1 MTNKIVV
8 VGAGQAGVQAAQTL
22 RQKGY
27 KGKLVVLG
35 NEPQPPYQRPP
46 LSKKFLRG
54 EVEPDALFIRPEA
67 FYELHN
73 IDLMLNAHVNHI
85 DLGKKSLRLSGGE
98 EVQWDK
104 LLLATG
110 TRARD
115 LPLPGA
121 DLDGVVTL
129 RSIADVELMKQL
141 FLPGKKLVVI
151 GGGYIGL
158 EVAAVARSMGLD
170 VVVLEAQERL
180 LKRVVSPDL
189 SAFFHSLHEERGVE
203 LHCGTGVTSIEGVSG
218 KVSSVKLADGREL
231 PCDMVLSAVG
241 AVPNSELAAA
251 AGLEVDDGIIVDGA
265 GQTSHEDVYACG
277 DCVRFFSERYGRS
290 IRLESVQNAI
300 DQAKAAA
307 HALTDPDNDH
317 SHDYDPL
324 PWFWSDQHHIK
335 LQIAGLSNGYDE
347 AVLVGDTSADSFYV
361 AYLAKGKLIAV
372 DSVNH
377 PRSHMMA
384 RRVIGQEWKEGLLPP
399 A

>member
-1 MTNKIVV
+1 MINKIVV

-27 KGKLVVLG
+27 EGELVMLG

-46 LSKKFLRG
+46 LSKKFLSG
-54 EVEPDALFIRPEA
+54 DVEPDALFIRPEA
-67 FYELHN
+67 FYEANN
-73 IDLMLNAHVNHI
+73 IDLKVNAHVESI
-85 DLGKKSLRLSGGE
+85 DLEKKSVTLASGE
-98 EVQWDK
+98 ELSWDK

-121 DLDGVVTL
+121 ELEGVVTL
-129 RSIADVELMKQL
+129 RSIGDVELIKQL
-141 FLPGKKLVVI
+141 FVPGKKLVVI

-158 EVAAVARSMGLD
+158 EVTAVAKSMGLD

-180 LKRVVSPDL
+180 LKRVVSPDI
-189 SAFFHSLHEERGVE
+189 SSFFHGLHSGNGAE
-203 LHCGTGVTSIEGVSG
+203 LFCGTGVTSIEGTDG
-218 KVSSVKLADGREL
+218 KVSSVKLADGSEI
-231 PCDMVLSAVG
+231 PCDLVLSAVG
-241 AVPNSELAAA
+241 AVPNAELAEA
-251 AGLEVDDGIIVDGA
+251 AGLDVDDGILVDGA
-265 GQTSHEDVYACG
+265 GQTSDEDVYACG

-300 DQAKAAA
+300 DQAKAVAV
-307 HALTDPDNDH
+307 ALTDPDHDH

-347 AVLVGDTSADSFYV
+347 AVLVGDTSSDSFYV
-361 AYLAKGKLIAV
+361 AYLEKGKLIAV
-372 DSVNH
+372 DSINH

-384 RRVIGQEWKEGLLPP
+384 RRVIGQEWKDGLLPP

>member
-1 MTNKIVV
+1 MINKIVV

-27 KGKLVVLG
+27 EGELVMLG

-46 LSKKFLRG
+46 LSKKFLSG

-67 FYELHN
+67 FYETNN
-73 IDLMLNAHVNHI
+73 IDLKLNAQVDRI
-85 DLGKKSLRLSGGE
+85 DLENKSVTLANGE
-98 EVQWDK
+98 AVTWDK

-121 DLDGVVTL
+121 DLEGVVTL
-129 RSIADVELMKQL
+129 RSIGDVELIKKL
-141 FLPGKKLVVI
+141 FVPGKKLVVI

-158 EVAAVARSMGLD
+158 EVTAVAKGMGLD

-180 LKRVVSPDL
+180 LKRVVSPDV
-189 SAFFHSLHEERGVE
+189 SSFFHNLHAGRGAE
-203 LHCGTGVTSIEGVSG
+203 LHCGTGVASIEGEGG
-218 KVSSVKLADGREL
+218 KVTGVKLADGTEL
-231 PCDMVLSAVG
+231 PCDLVLSAVG
-241 AVPNSELAAA
+241 AAPNSELAAA
-251 AGLEVDDGIIVDGA
+251 ASLDVDDGILVDGA

-300 DQAKAAA
+300 DQAKAVAA
-307 HALTDPDNDH
+307 ALTDPANDH

-347 AVLVGDTSADSFYV
+347 AVLVGDTSTDSFYV
-361 AYLAKGKLIAV
+361 AYLEKGKLIAV
-372 DSVNH
+372 DSINH

>member
-1 MTNKIVV
+1 MINKIVV

-27 KGKLVVLG
+27 EGELVMLG

-46 LSKKFLRG
+46 LSKKFLSG

-67 FYELHN
+67 FYEMNN
-73 IDLMLNAHVNHI
+73 IDLKLNAQVDRI
-85 DLGKKSLRLSGGE
+85 DLENKSVSLASGE
-98 EVQWDK
+98 AVTWDK

-121 DLDGVVTL
+121 DLEGVVTL
-129 RSIADVELMKQL
+129 RSIGDVELIKKL
-141 FLPGKKLVVI
+141 FVPGKKLVVI

-158 EVAAVARSMGLD
+158 EVTAVAKGMGLD

-180 LKRVVSPDL
+180 LKRVVSPDV
-189 SAFFHSLHEERGVE
+189 SSFFHNLHAGRGAE
-203 LHCGTGVTSIEGVSG
+203 LHCGTGVTSIEGEDG
-218 KVSSVKLADGREL
+218 KVTGVKLADGTEL
-231 PCDMVLSAVG
+231 PCDLVLSAVG

-251 AGLEVDDGIIVDGA
+251 AGLDVDDGILVDGA

-300 DQAKAAA
+300 DQAKAVAV
-307 HALTDPDNDH
+307 ALTDPANDH

-361 AYLAKGKLIAV
+361 AYLEKGKLIAV
-372 DSVNH
+372 DSINH

>member
-1 MTNKIVV
+1 MINKIVV

-27 KGKLVVLG
+27 EGELVMLG

-46 LSKKFLRG
+46 LSKKFLSG

-67 FYELHN
+67 FYELNN
-73 IDLMLNAHVNHI
+73 IDLKLNAQVDRI
-85 DLGKKSLRLSGGE
+85 DLENKSVTLANGE
-98 EVQWDK
+98 AVTWDK

-121 DLDGVVTL
+121 DLEGVVTL
-129 RSIADVELMKQL
+129 RSIGDVELIKKL
-141 FLPGKKLVVI
+141 FVPGKKLVVI

-158 EVAAVARSMGLD
+158 EVTAVAKGMGLD

-180 LKRVVSPDL
+180 LKRVVSPDV
-189 SAFFHSLHEERGVE
+189 SSFFHNLHAGRGAE
-203 LHCGTGVTSIEGVSG
+203 LHCGTGVTSIEGEDG
-218 KVSSVKLADGREL
+218 KVTGVKLADGTEL
-231 PCDMVLSAVG
+231 PCDLVLSAVG

-251 AGLEVDDGIIVDGA
+251 AGLDVDDGILVDGA

-300 DQAKAAA
+300 DQAKAVAV
-307 HALTDPDNDH
+307 ALTDPANDH

-361 AYLAKGKLIAV
+361 AYLEKGKLIAV
-372 DSVNH
+372 DSINH

>member
-1 MTNKIVV
+1 MTSKIVV

-22 RQKGY
+22 RQKGFE
-27 KGKLVVLG
+27 GELVLLG

-46 LSKKFLRG
+46 LSKKFLSG
-54 EVEPDALFIRPEA
+54 DVEPDALFIRPDA
-67 FYELHN
+67 FYETNN
-73 IDLMLNAHVNHI
+73 IDLKLNAQVAGI
-85 DLGKKSLRLSGGE
+85 DLEKKSVSLASGE
-98 EVQWDK
+98 EVSWDK

-110 TRARD
+110 TRARE

-121 DLDGVVTL
+121 ELEGVVTL
-129 RSIADVELMKQL
+129 RSIGDVERIRDL
-141 FLPGKKLVVI
+141 FAPGKKLVVI

-158 EVAAVARSMGLD
+158 EVTAVARSMGLD

-180 LKRVVSPDL
+180 LKRVVSPDV
-189 SAFFHSLHEERGVE
+189 SSFFHGLHAEHGAE
-203 LHCGTGVTSIEGVSG
+203 LHCGTGVTSLEGTNG
-218 KVSSVKLADGREL
+218 KVSAVKLADGREL
-231 PCDMVLSAVG
+231 LCDLVLSAVG
-241 AVPNSELAAA
+241 AVPNAELAAA
-251 AGLEVDDGIIVDGA
+251 AGLDVDDGILVDGA

-277 DCVRFFSERYGRS
+277 DCVRFYSERYARS

-300 DQAKAAA
+300 DQAKAVAV
-307 HALTDPDNDH
+307 ALTDPDHDH

-347 AVLVGDTSADSFYV
+347 AVLVGDTNADSFYV
-361 AYLAKGKLIAV
+361 AYLEKGKLIAV
-372 DSVNH
+372 DSINH

-384 RRVIGQEWKEGLLPP
+384 RRVIGQEWKSDLLPP

>member
-1 MTNKIVV
+1 MINKIVV

-27 KGKLVVLG
+27 EGELVMLG

-46 LSKKFLRG
+46 LSKKFLSG
-54 EVEPDALFIRPEA
+54 EVEPGALFIRPEA
-67 FYELHN
+67 FFEMNN
-73 IDLMLNAHVNHI
+73 IDLKLNAQVDRI
-85 DLGKKSLRLSGGE
+85 DLENKSVTLASGGA
-98 EVQWDK
+98 VTWDK

-121 DLDGVVTL
+121 DLEGVVTL
-129 RSIADVELMKQL
+129 RSIDDVELIKKL
-141 FLPGKKLVVI
+141 FVPGKKLVVI

-158 EVAAVARSMGLD
+158 EVTAVAKGMGLD
-170 VVVLEAQERL
+170 VVVLESQERL
-180 LKRVVSPDL
+180 LKRVVSPDV
-189 SAFFHSLHEERGVE
+189 SSFFHNLHAGRGAE
-203 LHCGTGVTSIEGVSG
+203 LHCGTGVTSIEGEDG
-218 KVSSVKLADGREL
+218 KVTGVKLADGTEL
-231 PCDMVLSAVG
+231 PCDLVLSAVG

-251 AGLEVDDGIIVDGA
+251 AGLDVDDGILVDGA

-300 DQAKAAA
+300 DQAKAVAV
-307 HALTDPDNDH
+307 ALTDPANDH

-361 AYLAKGKLIAV
+361 AYLEKGKLIAV
-372 DSVNH
+372 DSINH

>member
-1 MTNKIVV
+1 MINKIVV

-27 KGKLVVLG
+27 EGELVMLG

-46 LSKKFLRG
+46 LSKKFLSG

-67 FYELHN
+67 FYEMNN
-73 IDLMLNAHVNHI
+73 IDLKLNAQVDRI
-85 DLGKKSLRLSGGE
+85 DLENKSVTLASGE
-98 EVQWDK
+98 AVSWDK

-121 DLDGVVTL
+121 DLEGVVTL
-129 RSIADVELMKQL
+129 RSIGDVELIKKL
-141 FLPGKKLVVI
+141 FAPGKKLVVI

-158 EVAAVARSMGLD
+158 EVTAVAKGMGLD

-180 LKRVVSPDL
+180 LKRVVSPDV
-189 SAFFHSLHEERGVE
+189 SSFFHNLHAGRGAE
-203 LHCGTGVTSIEGVSG
+203 LHCGTGVTSIEGEDG
-218 KVSSVKLADGREL
+218 KVTGVKLADGTEL
-231 PCDMVLSAVG
+231 PCDLVLSAVG

-251 AGLEVDDGIIVDGA
+251 AGLDVDDGILVDGA

-300 DQAKAAA
+300 DQAKAVAV
-307 HALTDPDNDH
+307 ALTDPANDH

-324 PWFWSDQHHIK
+324 PWFWSDQHNIK

-361 AYLAKGKLIAV
+361 AYLEKGKLIAV
-372 DSVNH
+372 DSINH

>member
-1 MTNKIVV
+1 MINKIVV

-27 KGKLVVLG
+27 EGELVMLG

-46 LSKKFLRG
+46 LSKKFLSG

-67 FYELHN
+67 FYEMNN
-73 IDLMLNAHVNHI
+73 IDLKLNAQVDRI
-85 DLGKKSLRLSGGE
+85 DLENKSVTLASGE
-98 EVQWDK
+98 AVTWDK

-121 DLDGVVTL
+121 DLEGVVSL
-129 RSIADVELMKQL
+129 RSIGDVELIKKL
-141 FLPGKKLVVI
+141 FVPGKKLVVI

-158 EVAAVARSMGLD
+158 EVTAVAKGMGLD
-170 VVVLEAQERL
+170 VIVLEAQERL
-180 LKRVVSPDL
+180 LKRVVSPDV
-189 SAFFHSLHEERGVE
+189 SSFFHNLHAGRGAE
-203 LHCGTGVTSIEGVSG
+203 LHCGTGVTSIEGKDG
-218 KVSSVKLADGREL
+218 KVTGVKLADGTEL
-231 PCDMVLSAVG
+231 PCDLVLSAVG

-251 AGLEVDDGIIVDGA
+251 AGLDVDDGILVDGA

-300 DQAKAAA
+300 DQAKAVAV
-307 HALTDPDNDH
+307 ALTDPANDH

-361 AYLAKGKLIAV
+361 AYLEKGKLIAV
-372 DSVNH
+372 DSINH